1 MNDSIEYMIL
11 IPMMI
16 LLIFLFPMLVNAT
29 MNYWAN
35 DRKSL
40 ALQETASHL
49 SSSILQIYQSL
60 NHTSILTCNITSNL
74 NSPPLIEGYAYTG
87 KATLMTVGSGNIL
100 LVTLNL
106 ADSTISTTTA
116 VALGQNA
123 AWQSSNF
130 TSSSASACIKADKF
144 QNQTIQLAFG

>member
-1 MNDSIEYMIL
+1 MHDTIEYMIL

-35 DRKSL
+35 DRKTL

-49 SSSILQIYQSL
+49 SSSIQQIYQSL

-74 NSPPLIEGYAYTG
+74 NLPPFIEGIAYTG
-87 KATLMTVGSGNIL
+87 NATMRTLGSVNIL
-100 LVTLNL
+100 DVTLNIVG
-106 ADSTISTTTA
+106 TTVFSTTSVT
-116 VALGQNA
+116 LGQNA
-123 AWQSSNF
+123 AWQNSNF
-130 TSSSASACIKADKF
+130 TSNSASACIKADKL
-144 QNQTIQLAFG
+144 QNQTIQMAFG